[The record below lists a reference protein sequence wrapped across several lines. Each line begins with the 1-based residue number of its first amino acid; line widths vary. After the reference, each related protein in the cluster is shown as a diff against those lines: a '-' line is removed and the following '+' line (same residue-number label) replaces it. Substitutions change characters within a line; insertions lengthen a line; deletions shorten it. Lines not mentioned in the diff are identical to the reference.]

1 MKRVVF
7 VGGLAPSMFPGYKEL
22 TLWYKRI
29 GVEELKELVKDAEVL
44 NYVRHESTVKVLSE
58 ILGKQLTPSA
68 ELYVWREDDV
78 LVVVGLKKPVR
89 GQEVEV
95 SVEDLDLVVV
105 RVFPGRWIP

>member
-22 TLWYKRI
+22 TLYYRRVGI
-29 GVEELKELVKDAEVL
+29 DELKELVKDAEVL
-44 NYVRHESTVKVLSE
+44 NHVRHESTVKVLSE
-58 ILGKQLTPSA
+58 ILGKLLTPST

-105 RVFPGRWIP
+105 RVFPGRLIP

>member
-7 VGGLAPSMFPGYKEL
+7 VGGIAPSMFPSYKEL
-22 TLWYKRI
+22 TLYYRRVGI
-29 GVEELKELVKDAEVL
+29 DELKELVKDAEVL
-44 NYVRHESTVKVLSE
+44 NYVRHGSTVKVLSE
-58 ILGKQLTPSA
+58 ILGKQLTPST

-95 SVEDLDLVVV
+95 SAEDLDLVVV

>member
-1 MKRVVF
+1 VKRVVF
-7 VGGLAPSMFPGYKEL
+7 VGGIAPSMFPNYKEL
-22 TLWYKRI
+22 TLYYRRVGI
-29 GVEELKELVKDAEVL
+29 DELKELVKDAEVL

-58 ILGKQLTPSA
+58 ILGKLLTPSA
-68 ELYVWREDDV
+68 ELYVWREDDI

-95 SVEDLDLVVV
+95 SAEDLDLVVV

>member
-1 MKRVVF
+1 M
-7 VGGLAPSMFPGYKEL
+7 
-22 TLWYKRI
+22 
-29 GVEELKELVKDAEVL
+29 
-44 NYVRHESTVKVLSE
+44 LSE

-68 ELYVWREDDV
+68 ELYMWREGDV

-95 SVEDLDLVVV
+95 SVEDLDFVVV

>member
-1 MKRVVF
+1 
-7 VGGLAPSMFPGYKEL
+7 
-22 TLWYKRI
+22 
-29 GVEELKELVKDAEVL
+29 
-44 NYVRHESTVKVLSE
+44 
-58 ILGKQLTPSA
+58 
-68 ELYVWREDDV
+68 VWREDDI

>member
-7 VGGLAPSMFPGYKEL
+7 VGGIAPSMFPNYKEL
-22 TLWYKRI
+22 TLYYKRVNI
-29 GVEELKELVKDAEVL
+29 DELKELVKDAEVL

-58 ILGKQLTPSA
+58 ILGKQLTPST
-68 ELYVWREDDV
+68 ELYIWREDDI

-95 SVEDLDLVVV
+95 SIKDLDLVMV
-105 RVFPGRWIP
+105 RVFPGKWTP